1 MKRREF
7 CRNLGLAAGAAA
19 FAPVLSNPLRA
30 DVSPDVMHTQPW
42 FMKTFMDL
50 KEDHAELAA
59 KKKNFAIFF
68 EQKGCPYCAAMH
80 EKNLS
85 QAYISDFI
93 QKEFGVLQIDIFGS
107 REVTDFDGKTLEERQ
122 LSRRWGVLFT
132 PTIVFIRSDLDG
144 LDGLNG
150 KQLQIARMPGYFKRF
165 HFITF
170 FEFIAGDHYETIDFQ
185 RFLQAKADKMRA
197 EGKEVDIWS

>member
-1 MKRREF
+1 MKRRDF
-7 CRNLGLAAGAAA
+7 CIAAA
-19 FAPVLSNPLRA
+19 ATALAPAFTTPSLA

-50 KEDHAELAA
+50 KEDHAELFAQ
-59 KKKNFAIFF
+59 KKKFAIFF

-93 QKEFGVLQIDIFGS
+93 QKEFGVLQLDIFGS
-107 REVTDFDGKTLEERQ
+107 REITDFDGKTMEERK

-132 PTIVFIRSDLDG
+132 PTIAFIKKDLDG
-144 LDGLNG
+144 LDGMSG
-150 KQLQIARMPGYFKRF
+150 KLLTIARMPGYFKRF

-170 FEFIAGDHYETIDFQ
+170 FEFIAGDHYETTDFQ